1 VTIEARKI
9 RMIMELRSAGVT
21 ETRVLAAI
29 ERTPRELFVPEPFLD
44 QAYENVALPIGHGQ
58 TLSQPVVVAR
68 MTQALELGPRM
79 KILEVGTG
87 SGYQAA
93 ILAQL
98 CRRLYSIERH
108 RPLLAEAEKRF
119 KALKLSNITTN
130 FGDGSLG
137 WPAQAPFDGIILTAA
152 ATELP
157 QRLVEQL
164 KVGGIIVL
172 PAGNRHGEQRLLQVR
187 RLFDGVETKDMG
199 PVRFVPLIG
208 AAPTSAPRR
217 HRGA

>member
-9 RMIMELRSAGVT
+9 RLIMELRSSGVT
-21 ETRVLAAI
+21 DTRVLAAI
-29 ERTPRELFVPEPFLD
+29 ERVPREIFVPEPFLD

-68 MTQALELGPRM
+68 MTQALEIGPRM
-79 KILEVGTG
+79 KILEIGTG

-119 KALKLSNITTN
+119 RALRLSNITTN

-152 ATELP
+152 ATEIP
-157 QRLVEQL
+157 ERLVLQL
-164 KVGGIIVL
+164 KLGGIMVL
-172 PAGNRHGEQRLLQVR
+172 PAGGRHGDQRLLQVR
-187 RLFDGVETKDMG
+187 RLLDGVETKDMG
-199 PVRFVPLIG
+199 AVRFVPLIG
-208 AAPTSAPRR
+208 ATPTPTPRR
-217 HRGA
+217 RQGA